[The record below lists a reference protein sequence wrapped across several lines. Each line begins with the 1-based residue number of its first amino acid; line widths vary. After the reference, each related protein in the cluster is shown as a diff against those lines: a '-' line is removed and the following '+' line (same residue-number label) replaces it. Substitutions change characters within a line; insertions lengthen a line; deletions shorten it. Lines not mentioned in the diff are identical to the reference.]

1 MADGCVFNAGLARGI
16 VMSRYYQGAD
26 SMYYGCTVCRDALRV
41 SVPLEWNDDDMAAGL
56 EMLVRPY
63 KWSLWHRMRAAWR
76 LFWWGQETVH
86 EIWLTRKKAL
96 ALAEYIRTNLAAR
109 ELVEQEP

>member
-1 MADGCVFNAGLARGI
+1 MAKYYQNCNDDN
-16 VMSRYYQGAD
+16 RYYESYCD
-26 SMYYGCTVCRDALRV
+26 RDVLRV
-41 SVPLEWNDDDMAAGL
+41 HTNRNPEWEDETCCLDFLTMPGRWA
-56 EMLVRPY
+56 
-63 KWSLWHRMRAAWR
+63 LWYRLKAAWR
-76 LFWWGQETVH
+76 VFWWGQETVH